1 MKTESVNSLAEQF
14 EVDRGTMVK
23 ALRNVPPDAAKT
35 PNRPQWKISTAAR
48 ALEAHRRS
56 VGRVDSRRPVVR
68 TSEAVDPDWQDPI
81 LVAAYK
87 ELDAADAAMRKL
99 STIVARRKAARA
111 MGPLINRVDLLTR
124 QRGKANGQLEELVD
138 LRADNMMLLTMRGL
152 EGPCSWVLDE
162 CWCVVNE
169 AA

>member
-1 MKTESVNSLAEQF
+1 MKTESVNALAEQF

-23 ALRNVPPDAAKT
+23 ALRNVPPDAAKS
-35 PNRPQWKISTAAR
+35 PNRPQWKISTAAK

-56 VGRVDSRRPVVR
+56 TGRVNSRANSGSSP
-68 TSEAVDPDWQDPI
+68 VDPDWRDPI
-81 LVAAYK
+81 LVSAYQ

-111 MGPLINRVDLLTR
+111 MGPLINRVDRLTR
-124 QRGKANGQLEELVD
+124 QRGKANGQDRELVD
-138 LRADNMMLLTMRGL
+138 LRADQLMFLAMRGL
-152 EGPCSWVLDE
+152 EGPCNWTLDQ
-162 CWCVVNE
+162 CWDVVNTE